1 MAMKGKQVATSL
13 YLDPAMYE
21 AIKGLSA
28 STRVPVAVYL
38 REALV
43 DLLAKYKVKVPK
55 GKAK

>member
-1 MAMKGKQVATSL
+1 MKGKQVATSL